1 MHVRYTVTPRPTAH
15 KFDVVLDIASPSP
28 DGQVVSLPAWIPGS
42 YMIRDFAKHVVY
54 LDATSGGQP
63 LNVAKR
69 DKQTWVLAPTS
80 EAIQVR
86 YSVHAWDLSVRKAHL
101 DATHGYF
108 NGTSVFLKVHGAD
121 TAPCAVV
128 LAPPKDS
135 QFADWRVATTLP
147 RVTGDALEF
156 GDFEACDYDEL
167 IDCPVEM
174 GTFVHARFEAGGIP
188 HEVALTGV
196 FDVDLDRLC
205 ADLKII
211 CEEHLDRMGTP
222 SDLDRY
228 LFQIMVVGSGY
239 GGLEHRTSTSL
250 ICSRDDLPRTGE
262 AKITDG
268 YRTLLALSSHEY
280 FHLWNVKRIKP
291 ERFTPFDLTHESYTT
306 LLWAFEGFTS
316 YYEPLALVRCGLID
330 RASWLELMGRKLT
343 DVMRRPGRHVQSVT
357 DSSFDAWTKFYQQD
371 EDAPNA
377 IVSYY
382 SKGCMVAFALDLTLR
397 LDGGTSLDAVMRRL
411 YERYGETGNGVP
423 EDGVQ
428 AAVAKLTDLDLTEF
442 FDEALNGTGDA
453 LWDRLT
459 GLLNRAGI
467 EASLRPREGTKDRGG
482 KAGTVK
488 EVDWANRG
496 DLGVLLR
503 PGGAKVRAVL
513 DDSPAMHAGVAPGD
527 EVVAMNHL
535 KAGATLPNRIAR
547 LSPGDEAVLHVFRRD
562 ELHTLT
568 ATVRPAPRDTV
579 VLSLSNG
586 LTDAVASMLN
596 HWLGPTA
603 GGDE

>member
-1 MHVRYTVTPRPTAH
+1 
-15 KFDVVLDIASPSP
+15 
-28 DGQVVSLPAWIPGS
+28 
-42 YMIRDFAKHVVY
+42 
-54 LDATSGGQP
+54 
-63 LNVAKR
+63 
-69 DKQTWVLAPTS
+69 
-80 EAIQVR
+80 
-86 YSVHAWDLSVRKAHL
+86 
-101 DATHGYF
+101 
-108 NGTSVFLKVHGAD
+108 
-121 TAPCAVV
+121 
-128 LAPPKDS
+128 
-135 QFADWRVATTLP
+135 
-147 RVTGDALEF
+147 
-156 GDFEACDYDEL
+156 
-167 IDCPVEM
+167 
-174 GTFVHARFEAGGIP
+174 
-188 HEVALTGV
+188 
-196 FDVDLDRLC
+196 
-205 ADLKII
+205 
-211 CEEHLDRMGTP
+211 
-222 SDLDRY
+222 
-228 LFQIMVVGSGY
+228 VVGSGY

-411 YERYGETGNGVP
+411 YERYGETGRGVP

-459 GLLNRAGI
+459 ALLNRAGI
-467 EASLRPREGTKDRGG
+467 EAGLRPREGTKDRGG

-527 EVVAMNHL
+527 EIVAMNHL

-579 VLSLSNG
+579 VLSLSHE

-596 HWLGPTA
+596 HWLGPTG